1 VDANYSTPLSRLS
14 EPPMAAR
21 LTPPATP
28 LLVGERHLP
37 DDVLQRVLVGLP
49 LEDHRAA
56 ASVCTS
62 FRDVITGPRF
72 LALRKRYGFAEHS
85 IVIVAS
91 VEIDGQANDISRIR
105 VSHKTG
111 GTASILDRR
120 VISSKSTTDRGSRLF
135 VSTEQPGATPSQILA
150 VDVSSRRWRPFA
162 TPPRNQRYHCME
174 WHGGLL
180 YVAGGHTRGV
190 GGSHYLDSLHAFNE
204 ATGLWEDLP
213 SMPRV
218 CCYGASGVIGNE
230 LFIAGGFNFSRGD
243 LATLQIYDIAAR
255 TWRLGSPLPD
265 ELTRSGT
272 SQLHGVVLDGK
283 LFVVPSRG
291 ESILVYEPESNSW
304 AEEPGFPGYPEMG
317 RTVRAFAHGGRL
329 VVFQR
334 NGAAFWRTSDGV
346 TWLRHVPADPLPEE
360 LGQSHSYLAAGSLLL
375 G

>member
-1 VDANYSTPLSRLS
+1 
-14 EPPMAAR
+14 MAAR
-21 LTPPATP
+21 RFVPPATP
-28 LLVGERHLP
+28 LLNGERHLP

-49 LEDHRAA
+49 LEDHLAA
-56 ASVCTS
+56 ASACTS
-62 FRDVITGPRF
+62 FRDVITAPRF

-91 VEIDGQANDISRIR
+91 VDIDGQANGNSRIR
-105 VSHKTG
+105 VAHKSG
-111 GTASILDRR
+111 GTASINGRR
-120 VISSKSTTDRGSRLF
+120 VLSSESTTGRGSRLF
-135 VSTEQPGATPSQILA
+135 VSTAQPGATPSQILA
-150 VDVSSRRWRPFA
+150 VDVSSRQWRPFA
-162 TPPRNQRYHCME
+162 TLPQNQRFHSME

-180 YVAGGHTRGV
+180 YVAGGQQWGV

-204 ATGLWEDLP
+204 ATGVWEDLP

-230 LFIAGGFNFSRGD
+230 LFIAGGFNFSHGD

-255 TWRLGSPLPD
+255 TWRLEALPTH

-317 RTVRAFAHGGRL
+317 RTEHAFAHDGRL
-329 VVFQR
+329 VVFQE

-346 TWLRHVPADPLPEE
+346 TWFRHVSADPLPEE
-360 LGQSHSYLAAGSLLL
+360 MGQSHHYLAAGSLLL

>member
-1 VDANYSTPLSRLS
+1 
-14 EPPMAAR
+14 MAASR
-21 LTPPATP
+21 FSPPATP
-28 LLVGERHLP
+28 LLAGERHLP

-49 LEDHRAA
+49 LDDHRAA
-56 ASVCTS
+56 ASACTS

-91 VEIDGQANDISRIR
+91 VAIDRQVNDNSRIR
-105 VSHKTG
+105 VAHKSG

-135 VSTEQPGATPSQILA
+135 VSTEQPGATPSEILA
-150 VDVSSRRWRPFA
+150 VDVSSRRWRLVA
-162 TPPRNQRYHCME
+162 TLPRNQRYHCME

-230 LFIAGGFNFSRGD
+230 LFIASGMSGSESN
-243 LATLQIYDIAAR
+243 TLQIYDTAAR
-255 TWRLGSPLPD
+255 TWRLGAPIPVVHTLG
-265 ELTRSGT
+265 SG
-272 SQLHGVVLDGK
+272 SGARKPKGVVVDGK
-283 LFVVPSRG
+283 LFLFSSRLQ
-291 ESILVYEPESNSW
+291 SPLVYEPQSNTWTEEAVPEIHGTSVLHACAHEGRVVVVLWNGEAFERAADGSW
-304 AEEPGFPGYPEMG
+304 SRGTRAEAK
-317 RTVRAFAHGGRL
+317 RCV
-329 VVFQR
+329 
-334 NGAAFWRTSDGV
+334 S
-346 TWLRHVPADPLPEE
+346 
-360 LGQSHSYLAAGSLLL
+360 GSVLL